1 MNKFN
6 IDISQTSQTIN
17 LIIKNINVLEIS
29 YKLDTFQQIRY
40 FYLLLQIELF
50 VHFIEI
56 KFY

>member
-50 VHFIEI
+50 VYFIEI